1 MLWAFG
7 SQGWVSGS
15 SDFIECMMFG
25 SLLSAT
31 DPVATLALFQE
42 LNVDPQLY
50 SLVFGESV
58 INDAVSIVLY
68 RTVET
73 FVEIP
78 VSINAGT
85 CFLIILYFLMISVG
99 SIFIGV
105 AVALLSAA
113 VPFYFSF
120 WRK

>member
-1 MLWAFG
+1 
-7 SQGWVSGS
+7 
-15 SDFIECMMFG
+15 MMFG

-120 WRK
+120 LENMNIFIIYLSCSN